1 MIYKK
6 AARLLCLIWST
17 VFLSVEQ
24 AAAED
29 PEPITCAGE
38 KTSTAP
44 VPIHL
49 FVNEPWLSNIRDGKK
64 RVEGRA
70 GTLKDFS
77 CWIGQEATFY
87 NKSQKVTVQIVDVR
101 HYNTLQEFLS
111 SEGWQN
117 VAPHLHNIDEVKAAY
132 LSFYPG
138 TYIDK
143 AGGMNGI
150 VISVANATPSRK
162 IK

>member
-1 MIYKK
+1 MTYVK
-6 AARLLCLIWST
+6 ASLLLWFICATIL
-17 VFLSVEQ
+17 LSVEQ

-38 KTSTAP
+38 KTSTVP
-44 VPIHL
+44 VPINL
-49 FVNEPWLSNIRDGKK
+49 FVNEPWLSTIQDGKK

-77 CWIGQEATFY
+77 CWIGREATFY
-87 NKSQKVTVQIVDVR
+87 NTSQKVTVQILDVR

-117 VAPHLHNIDEVKAAY
+117 VAPHLHNMDEVKAAY
-132 LSFYPG
+132 LTFYPG

-150 VISVANATPSRK
+150 VISVVNDTPPLQTK
-162 IK
+162 